1 MSKVN
6 ITKFQDSIMIAWQS
20 AEITIPLKDIL
31 TISTNDVPLN
41 KLDHIVYIGTPSS
54 SNNGILIH
62 TTNLNFIIF
71 VINPSIILEEINIE

>member
-41 KLDHIVYIGTPSS
+41 KLDHVVYIGTPSS